1 MRTERKGGKSEEF
14 GLIELVQF
22 LLKCAPTLLIFVAV
36 AGVYTYFRYS
46 RDPSY
51 TADGMFMVESSK
63 NNRVQAVTEKLAGLA
78 GSQSEDTEGM
88 IDKFFLLIY
97 SRDFNVEVA
106 KAIKNSGKF
115 EEVAK
120 TIAAPGTQITTVE
133 ELGDRIFALVIV
145 EKSSPATFKMNV
157 SLSSPDRAVKGLNY
171 MMDSFSSVL
180 LGRESRDL
188 QDAKGVLDHESAEAE
203 ARLKAIDEQI
213 VDFTSQQPGGHLGMR
228 NSPAANSE
236 DKMEESVLAMRGQ
249 LSELRSLIA
258 DAKAQLAKDGG
269 ENFLP
274 TDKYGSG
281 ASLVTLSRQ
290 EYILSLRLD
299 TSQKLLAE
307 LRNTPDDRERAQR
320 VVEDLYKRKE
330 FEYHIYSDLRKESL
344 NIDIQASSARNKIK
358 ILDRPTI
365 GAVRTGE
372 NLKPLM
378 IKRCF
383 MAALVALMIVF
394 FREMFNPLIRDRREL
409 DNLGLYYVGSV
420 PNMNRNKRVNISRS
434 IRDSIHWLKH
444 LGEPRRR
451 AATMNTYFEMIFKNI
466 AARILNYHDGNKP
479 APKVISVMSSASA
492 EGKTTLAES
501 LARVLAKSGKR
512 TLLVD
517 CDLRRRTLSR
527 RMSFSNDVGLS
538 DFLQNSAEKFKN
550 PVVKIVDKNL
560 EFIPAGTSTVDA
572 MELISGANYTDFLEA
587 MRHHYEIIL
596 IDTPPCIPCSE
607 VIPLANASDMVMLS
621 VNLDTT
627 ILSNVE
633 DTIEK
638 LNLRDKV
645 PLAYALNMDSA
656 AESFSYYSDYFILP
670 QRPVKT
676 AV

>member
-1 MRTERKGGKSEEF
+1 
-14 GLIELVQF
+14 
-22 LLKCAPTLLIFVAV
+22 
-36 AGVYTYFRYS
+36 
-46 RDPSY
+46 
-51 TADGMFMVESSK
+51 
-63 NNRVQAVTEKLAGLA
+63 
-78 GSQSEDTEGM
+78 
-88 IDKFFLLIY
+88 
-97 SRDFNVEVA
+97 
-106 KAIKNSGKF
+106 
-115 EEVAK
+115 
-120 TIAAPGTQITTVE
+120 
-133 ELGDRIFALVIV
+133 
-145 EKSSPATFKMNV
+145 
-157 SLSSPDRAVKGLNY
+157 
-171 MMDSFSSVL
+171 
-180 LGRESRDL
+180 GRESRDL
-188 QDAKGVLDHESAEAE
+188 QAAKAVLDHESAEAE
-203 ARLKAIDEQI
+203 ARLRAIDEQI
-213 VDFTSQQPGGHLGMR
+213 IDFTTQEARKHVGKRNGPVGG
-228 NSPAANSE
+228 SE
-236 DKMEESVLAMRGQ
+236 DKLEENILQLRGQ
-249 LSELRSLIA
+249 LSEVRSMIA
-258 DAKAQLAKDGG
+258 DAKAQLTNNSSQ
-269 ENFLP
+269 NFLP

-281 ASLVTLSRQ
+281 ASLATLTRQ

-299 TSQKLLAE
+299 SSQKLLAE
-307 LRNTPDDRERAQR
+307 LRAMPDDHERAQR
-320 VVEDLYKRKE
+320 VVDDLYKRKE

-344 NIDIQASSARNKIK
+344 NIDIQASSARNKVK
-358 ILDRPTI
+358 ILDRPTL

-378 IKRCF
+378 VKRCF

-420 PNMNRNKRVNISRS
+420 PNMNRNKRLNIKRS
-434 IRDSIHWLKH
+434 LRDTLHWLKH

-451 AATMNTYFEMIFKNI
+451 EATINTFFEMIFKNI
-466 AARILNYHDGNKP
+466 AARILNYHDGSKP

-527 RMSFSNDVGLS
+527 RMAFSNEVGIS

-550 PVVKIVDKNL
+550 PVVKVVDKNF
-560 EFIPAGTSTVDA
+560 EFIPAGTSSVDA
-572 MELISGANYTDFLEA
+572 MELISGANYIDFLEA
-587 MRHHYEIIL
+587 MRHHYEIIV

-607 VIPLANASDMVMLS
+607 VIPIANASDMVMLS

-645 PLAYALNMDSA
+645 PLAYVLNMDSA